1 MMKRFRRS
9 AIAAIAGGLLVGLA
23 ACGPGAPGANTSDST
38 PDTTR
43 TAAPASVTP
52 CSASTSA
59 TPAVLVPT
67 AAAPAPAQDDLT
79 PLSDEFN
86 NAASLASWKNL
97 STVEGWP
104 SQIEKMDV
112 NATSP
117 GALYLVPY
125 TSTWFDDYHG
135 VFLYK
140 EVTGDFMVTTHIKA
154 TGKHSAVPT
163 SAYSLSGIMVRAPRD
178 GLTPATWQS
187 GHENWVFITTGIG
200 QAGFHEP
207 QIETKTTVNS
217 LSDLRLIPSAADWID
232 LRVVRV
238 GQTFVMLYRLP
249 GASWQLSRCFDRPDM
264 AERLQVGLNAYS
276 DWNTIDSQFHGDG
289 GAFNRTLLKGPET
302 HPDLIMRDDYIRFS
316 RSPVPDAVKAQIVHG
331 GLALAAWL
339 PFVMA

>member
-1 MMKRFRRS
+1 MKKRFRRS
-9 AIAAIAGGLLVGLA
+9 TMASIAGGLLIFLA
-23 ACGPGAPGANTSDST
+23 ACGPIAPGANTGGPT
-38 PDTTR
+38 AAAH
-43 TAAPASVTP
+43 TAAPASVDTCLAQP
-52 CSASTSA
+52 TA
-59 TPAVLVPT
+59 TPAAPVP
-67 AAAPAPAQDDLT
+67 AEQPATDDLT

-86 NAASLASWKNL
+86 DAASLASWKNL

-104 SQIEKMDV
+104 SQIERMDV

-154 TGKHSAVPT
+154 TGKHRAIPT
-163 SAYSLSGIMVRAPRD
+163 SAYSLTGIMARTPRD
-178 GLTPATWQS
+178 GLTPATWQP

-207 QIETKTTVNS
+207 QIETKTTLNS

-238 GQTFVMLYRLP
+238 GRTFVMLYRLP
-249 GASWQLSRCFDRPDM
+249 GASWQLSRCFDRPDLPQ
-264 AERLQVGLNAYS
+264 RLRVGLNAYT
-276 DWNTIDSQFHGDG
+276 DWDPIDSQFHGDG
-289 GAFNRTLLKGPET
+289 GAFNRTLPKGPET
-302 HPDLIMRDDYIRFS
+302 HPDLIVRDDSMRFS
-316 RSPVPDAVKAQIVHG
+316 RPPVPDAVKAQIVSG
-331 GLALAAWL
+331 GLSFDTWL
-339 PFVMA
+339 HFVTR